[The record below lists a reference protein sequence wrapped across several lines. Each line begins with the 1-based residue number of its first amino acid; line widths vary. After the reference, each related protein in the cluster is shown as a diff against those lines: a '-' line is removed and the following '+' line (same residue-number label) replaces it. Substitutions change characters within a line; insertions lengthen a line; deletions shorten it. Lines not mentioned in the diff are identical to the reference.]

1 MDDLCGYAYDA
12 CRQHIRLDTI
22 DQWLDFIE
30 PAPSP
35 DGSAA
40 AGVPVSPSSIFGL
53 YAQRLREDV
62 LQFLVVTL
70 PAALD
75 INGQPLS
82 QAGSSEQPSGRDT
95 LLQVFSRVPFDF
107 FKAAIESPTFQIG
120 LHFFFS
126 FLFVI
131 E

>member
-1 MDDLCGYAYDA
+1 MDGLCGYAYDA

-35 DGSAA
+35 DGSAT
-40 AGVPVSPSSIFGL
+40 PVSSPSIFGH

-75 INGQPLS
+75 INRQPPS
-82 QAGSSEQPSGRDT
+82 QDQPSEPNGRDI
-95 LLQVFSRVPFDF
+95 LLQVFSRIPFDF

-120 LHFFFS
+120 QRPYSLNTD
-126 FLFVI
+126 LC
-131 E
+131 